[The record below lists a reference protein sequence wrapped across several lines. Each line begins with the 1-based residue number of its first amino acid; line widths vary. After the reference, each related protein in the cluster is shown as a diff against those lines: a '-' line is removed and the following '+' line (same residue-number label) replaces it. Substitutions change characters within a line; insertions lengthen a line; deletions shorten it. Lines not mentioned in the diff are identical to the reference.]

1 MRTLTITR
9 ERALAAFSMK
19 YHVFAGGNLVEFVSM
34 LETIPLDQRKN
45 IQSDFTL
52 KNGESRR
59 FQLPEDITTSFF
71 AVLFTETRNI
81 VTNEITILP
90 GIEDISYTVK
100 TLYDGHNRF
109 GLEIVPTE

>member
-19 YHVFAGGNLVEFVSM
+19 YHVFAGGSREEFISM
-34 LETIPLDQRKN
+34 LEKIPMDQRRN
-45 IQSDFTL
+45 IQPDFSL
-52 KNGESRR
+52 KNGETVR
-59 FQLPEDITTSFF
+59 FKLEDDNTTSFF
-71 AVLFTETRNI
+71 AALFTETRNI

-90 GIEDISYTVK
+90 GAENVSYTIK
-100 TLYDGHNRF
+100 TLYDGHNKF